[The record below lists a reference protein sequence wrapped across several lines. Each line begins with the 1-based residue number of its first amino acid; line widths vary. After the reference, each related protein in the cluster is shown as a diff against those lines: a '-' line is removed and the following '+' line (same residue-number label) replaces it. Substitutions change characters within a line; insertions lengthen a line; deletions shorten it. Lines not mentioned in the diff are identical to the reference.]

1 MEDKVFLFCH
11 FLKKKPYALSYIL
24 PLYYLNLFHI
34 DQCICSI
41 MSNVLVICIFRL
53 YVVESYQEKMHGFL
67 ARKVFACVRMVS
79 SFSLSSD
86 FIFCFHLPPPPPM
99 SSTMSVMKLS
109 LYCSSF
115 FMLFHFASFG
125 WLLLWNLTS
134 EKNLPICVVMV
145 MVITVLFKWT
155 SEPVKAFEGKITY
168 IALTS

>member
-1 MEDKVFLFCH
+1 MLYRIYCH
-11 FLKKKPYALSYIL
+11 FITW
-24 PLYYLNLFHI
+24 
-34 DQCICSI
+34 ICSI
-41 MSNVLVICIFRL
+41 LTNVFVPSCPMYWWSVSSDSMLSNPTKKKCMA
-53 YVVESYQEKMHGFL
+53 SWQEKSL
-67 ARKVFACVRMVS
+67 LVCVWSRLSAYPLISFFVS
-79 SFSLSSD
+79 
-86 FIFCFHLPPPPPM
+86 IFPPPM

>member
-1 MEDKVFLFCH
+1 MQMQMEDKVFLFCH

-86 FIFCFHLPPPPPM
+86 FIFCFHLPPPHEFYHVSNEAIP
-99 SSTMSVMKLS
+99 
-109 LYCSSF
+109 
-115 FMLFHFASFG
+115 
-125 WLLLWNLTS
+125 
-134 EKNLPICVVMV
+134 
-145 MVITVLFKWT
+145 VLFIFFYVV
-155 SEPVKAFEGKITY
+155 SFCLVRL
-168 IALTS
+168 IAPLKPNK